1 MEGPAKVVHKPQA
14 LSHFHHV
21 VCCMLQNVTEQ
32 VSLWEAES
40 DRVQHQ
46 RAYLYGNFASPE
58 MFALT
63 LKFAT
68 NSGYMLWSNP
78 EKQMVAC
85 KHEAH
90 PSMREYIKSIK

>member
-1 MEGPAKVVHKPQA
+1 MSVD
-14 LSHFHHV
+14 LI
-21 VCCMLQNVTEQ
+21 VCEYQFRLLQNVTEQ

-68 NSGYMLWSNP
+68 DSGYMLWSNP

-85 KHEAH
+85 KLEAH

>member
-1 MEGPAKVVHKPQA
+1 MRLPIGDCA
-14 LSHFHHV
+14 LSL
-21 VCCMLQNVTEQ
+21 LQNVTEQ

-68 NSGYMLWSNP
+68 DSGYMLWSNP

-90 PSMREYIKSIK
+90 SSMRDYIKSIK

>member
-1 MEGPAKVVHKPQA
+1 MISSV
-14 LSHFHHV
+14 SHLHHV
-21 VCCMLQNVTEQ
+21 VRLPICDCSFCLLQNVTEQ

-68 NSGYMLWSNP
+68 DSRYMLWSNP

-85 KHEAH
+85 KLEAH